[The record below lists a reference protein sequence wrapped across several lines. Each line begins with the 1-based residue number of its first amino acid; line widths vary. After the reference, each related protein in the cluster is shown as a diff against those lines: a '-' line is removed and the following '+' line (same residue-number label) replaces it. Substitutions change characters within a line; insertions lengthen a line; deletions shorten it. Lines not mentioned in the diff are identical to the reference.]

1 MSSSAST
8 SPAAKR
14 GVARRLTSLFLRDR
28 RGVAAIEFAFVFP
41 LLIMVVGASI
51 EYGRALQARNEMSH
65 ALSKVVRVLNI
76 DPKKSSSQI
85 ASLLAA
91 DLSTYGPDDL
101 QVAVANAQIS
111 GSPYM
116 KISVKFPFDLLVPF
130 GELSTVT
137 LGVDTVA
144 PLIAATK

>member
-8 SPAAKR
+8 NSRAR
-14 GVARRLTSLFLRDR
+14 RSLARRLTSLFLRDS
-28 RGVAAIEFAFVFP
+28 RGVSAIEFAFVFP
-41 LLIMVVGASI
+41 LLIIVVGASI

-85 ASLLAA
+85 ASLLAS

-101 QVAVANAQIS
+101 QVAVANAEIS